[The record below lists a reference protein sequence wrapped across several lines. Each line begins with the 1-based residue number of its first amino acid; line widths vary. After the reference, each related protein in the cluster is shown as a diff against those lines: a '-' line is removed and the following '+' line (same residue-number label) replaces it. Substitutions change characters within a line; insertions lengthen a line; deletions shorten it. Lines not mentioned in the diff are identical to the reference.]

1 MHGIGKIFDTKL
13 GGLIFS
19 LICGAAYYII
29 ILSFIMKYSPNGGML
44 LGFFFL
50 PAIVCGAALV
60 IFKTAEHLRSEENF
74 GKINLLIY
82 LHIVLT
88 AVSIVFLLDIIR

>member
-19 LICGAAYYII
+19 LVCGAAYYVI
-29 ILSFIMKYSPNGGML
+29 ILNFIMKYSPNGGML

-50 PAIVCGAALV
+50 PAVVCGAALV
-60 IFKTAEHLRSEENF
+60 IFKTAERLRSEESF

-82 LHIVLT
+82 LHLILV
-88 AVSIVFLLDIIR
+88 VISIFFLLDLIR